1 MKKFFS
7 LLLVLLSI
15 ALSAQ
20 AADLPYKTYV
30 YDAYKNERA
39 IPMFYEPA
47 ACEGHALKKAA
58 DLCCRNGLIYV
69 LDAGSDRILVL
80 DRDMTPVRK
89 LENLGTKSAS
99 GLYVDAQGNIAIA
112 DTGNQRA
119 LVLDTDGNVLLNLT
133 APDSPLYDKQTAF
146 APDKVLL
153 DSAGNVYVS
162 VAGLYKGA
170 VVFNAQGEF
179 KGYYGGNKV
188 ETTAEVLTDWWWK
201 NILTD
206 EQRNRLNRSLPVAFT
221 NFDMDARDFVYTCS
235 SNIATTSAKVRK
247 LNTSGISLWEQIT
260 DREIT
265 FGDPDTSVGGVTTST
280 LFKDIVVLD
289 NGFVVLLDQ
298 SSHIFC
304 YDDYA
309 NMLFG
314 FHAGGS
320 QEGLFLNPVAID
332 AIGSDLYVL
341 DQRSGEITRLV
352 LTKFGQL
359 VFSALELYN
368 DGRYLEAGSTWQQVL
383 DMAGQYELA
392 HVGKGMT
399 LKKSGEH
406 RAAMTEFSLGNDRV
420 NYSSAYQSVRIAFI
434 RQYGVLIVLGL
445 AALVL
450 VWKLTRRWIAPAAG
464 KALAPV
470 STHMRMMLHPFGGM
484 SELSISR
491 KYSVLFQKLEIAA
504 NLNGQSLTEDEM
516 TALSGKLALLHG
528 EGRIVDVND
537 AGWHEEAGARVLQ
550 AGSFDANAVYL
561 AIGGKSVVS
570 ISDCT
575 QTQVCDPEN
584 SMHTLTL
591 RYAAKAKDGQI
602 RCADMIVNDGE
613 RIALP
618 IEGQSDW
625 NVYVDAVVE
634 VELKAGINKIV
645 LKNVEN
651 FDNSTYKAINVDFL
665 SWALKAE

>member
-1 MKKFFS
+1 MKKLVSF
-7 LLLVLLSI
+7 LLVLLSI
-15 ALSAQ
+15 AWSAQ

-47 ACEGHALKKAA
+47 ACETLALKKAA
-58 DLCCRNGLIYV
+58 DLCCSDGLIYV

-99 GLYVDAQGNIAIA
+99 GLYVDAQGNIALA

-119 LVLDTDGNVLLNLT
+119 LVVDAQGNVLLTLT
-133 APDSPLYDKQTAF
+133 APDSPLYDQQTAF

-265 FGDPDTSVGGVTTST
+265 FGDPDTSIGGVTTST
-280 LFKDIVVLD
+280 LFKDNVVLD

-314 FHAGGS
+314 FHAGGA

-352 LTKFGQL
+352 LTRFGQL

-392 HVGKGMT
+392 HVGMGMA

-406 RAAMTEFSLGNDRV
+406 RAAMTEFRLGNDRV

-434 RQYGVLIVLGL
+434 RQYGVLIALGL

-450 VWKLTRRWIAPAAG
+450 VWKLTRRWIAPGAG
-464 KALAPV
+464 KALSPV
-470 STHMRMMLHPFGGM
+470 GTHLRMMLHPFGGM
-484 SELSISR
+484 NELSISR
-491 KYSVLFQKLEIAA
+491 KYSLLF
-504 NLNGQSLTEDEM
+504 
-516 TALSGKLALLHG
+516 
-528 EGRIVDVND
+528 
-537 AGWHEEAGARVLQ
+537 AGAMIVGLIVL
-550 AGSFDANAVYL
+550 DALKFELTGFAFSAHPDHQPYNIFRGAVSAVGL
-561 AIGGKSVVS
+561 IFLWTITNWGV
-570 ISDCT
+570 T
-575 QTQVCDPEN
+575 
-584 SMHTLTL
+584 TLTDGTGSLKAVLVSTLYAMLPVLVTGVINVVLSNVLTLEEQAFIGWIEWAGYLWAAMMLISAQMNIHEFSLGKAL
-591 RYAAKAKDGQI
+591 R
-602 RCADMIVNDGE
+602 C
-613 RIALP
+613 IALTLL
-618 IEGQSDW
+618 GMVVVLLLLFMMLVLVRK
-625 NVYVDAVVE
+625 VYGIFE
-634 VELKAGINKIV
+634 TIYRELTIRA
-645 LKNVEN
+645 
-651 FDNSTYKAINVDFL
+651 
-665 SWALKAE
+665 